1 MLRHSSNDENIFAT
15 AVQLTSYWRRQMT
28 YIFFSVQHFSRSAL
42 RMLFLIS
49 ICMKKKCDGV
59 SFGVNFCIF
68 QFDRIQKAWEQTYSN
83 HIMQCLASSKTTT
96 ATTKIIGIF
105 VKSLCCARNT
115 AENDAISQ
123 MLFRPKTSSDCWV
136 LLKFIYCF
144 WCAKVLVRRWI
155 YCVLQHHNIS
165 HEGG

>member
-49 ICMKKKCDGV
+49 ICMKKKWDGV

-83 HIMQCLASSKTTT
+83 HIMQCLASSNQLEAKQQQQQP
-96 ATTKIIGIF
+96 
-105 VKSLCCARNT
+105 KSLEYLWKVCVAHGTQPRMMPYRRCCFAQKLPVIV
-115 AENDAISQ
+115 E
-123 MLFRPKTSSDCWV
+123 
-136 LLKFIYCF
+136 YC
-144 WCAKVLVRRWI
+144 
-155 YCVLQHHNIS
+155 
-165 HEGG
+165 